1 MPEPGKCSQCGALL
15 DDRRAECPFC
25 HGAGSNGRRSSRESL
40 LLLLLALLAI
50 GFFALT
56 SLLATTFR
64 RQQERLGQQWFE
76 QGEDALRA
84 GNATAAIGDF
94 RNALQFVRGDARYH
108 LRLIDALL
116 AAKQTDQARA
126 YLLTLWEQ
134 QPASGVLNLQL
145 ARLAVARGDRSESA
159 RYFNNAI
166 YGVWESDPAA
176 HRLAVRFEMA
186 EFLLRE
192 HDEAGAQADLIAL
205 AADVPPDPKVLAR
218 VGDLFLQAGNPK
230 RALDEF
236 NEALR
241 LDGKASDAQ
250 AGAGK
255 AAFQLGS
262 YRDAQ
267 RHLQRAVR
275 QNPSD
280 SDSARL
286 LELSTLIVEA
296 DPLDESLRT
305 KERARRAW
313 QDYQQA
319 MKRLQDCAHQV
330 GEPLDVP
337 QPKTDLQVLAA
348 RARQLRPRP
357 SEANLLRDSD
367 LVQSVSDLLFQIERT
382 TADRCGQPSGLD
394 LALLYLARRAHEGT
408 Q

>member
-1 MPEPGKCSQCGALL
+1 
-15 DDRRAECPFC
+15 
-25 HGAGSNGRRSSRESL
+25 
-40 LLLLLALLAI
+40 
-50 GFFALT
+50 
-56 SLLATTFR
+56 
-64 RQQERLGQQWFE
+64 
-76 QGEDALRA
+76 
-84 GNATAAIGDF
+84 
-94 RNALQFVRGDARYH
+94 
-108 LRLIDALL
+108 
-116 AAKQTDQARA
+116 
-126 YLLTLWEQ
+126 
-134 QPASGVLNLQL
+134 
-145 ARLAVARGDRSESA
+145 
-159 RYFNNAI
+159 
-166 YGVWESDPAA
+166 
-176 HRLAVRFEMA
+176 MA

-319 MKRLQDCAHQV
+319 MKRLQDWAHQV

-337 QPKTDLQVLAA
+337 QPKTDL
-348 RARQLRPRP
+348 P
-357 SEANLLRDSD
+357 
-367 LVQSVSDLLFQIERT
+367 
-382 TADRCGQPSGLD
+382 
-394 LALLYLARRAHEGT
+394 
-408 Q
+408 

>member
-15 DDRRAECPFC
+15 DDRQAQCPFC
-25 HGAGSNGRRSSRESL
+25 HGAGSSGLTTSRESL

-76 QGEDALRA
+76 QGEAALHA
-84 GNATAAIGDF
+84 GNAQAAIDDF
-94 RNALQFVRGDARYH
+94 RNALQFSRGDPRYH

-145 ARLAVARGDRSESA
+145 ARLAVVRGDRPEA
-159 RYFNNAI
+159 TRYFNNAI
-166 YGVWESDPAA
+166 YGVWETDPAA

-192 HDEAGAQADLIAL
+192 HDEVGAQADLIAL
-205 AADVPPDPKVLAR
+205 AADVPPDPKVRAR

-241 LDGKASDAQ
+241 LDGKATDAQ

-275 QNPSD
+275 SNPSD

-296 DPLDESLRT
+296 DPLDASLRT

-319 MKRLQDCAHQV
+319 MKRLQDCAQQV

-337 QPKTDLQVLAA
+337 QPETDLQALAA

-357 SEANLLRDSD
+357 SEATLLRDSD
-367 LVQSVSDLLFQIERT
+367 LVQSVSALLFQVERT
-382 TADRCGQPSGLD
+382 TADRCGEPSGLD
-394 LALLYLARRAHEGT
+394 LALLYLARRAQEST